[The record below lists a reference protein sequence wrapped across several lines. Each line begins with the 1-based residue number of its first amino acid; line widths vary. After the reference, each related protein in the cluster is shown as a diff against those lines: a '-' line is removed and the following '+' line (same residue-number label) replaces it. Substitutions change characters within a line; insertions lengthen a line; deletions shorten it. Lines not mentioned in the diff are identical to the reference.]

1 MTRDMGDLSML
12 ELFRME
18 GENHT
23 KVLFSGLPGLVK
35 DSSPELVE
43 PLLRAAQSLRGA
55 ARIVSLTDAIGVAEA
70 IEKVL
75 ELCKSGETAASTEIV
90 DVLFLATK
98 FLADLAAV
106 EVEGMD
112 KWLDDNSALRT
123 DILAKF
129 DSETAVAPAPESKP
143 APKPEPK
150 PTPASV
156 NISLADSSMLD
167 LFRMEAESH
176 SQSLTSGLLELEKNQ
191 SPENVEP
198 LMRAAHSL
206 KGAGRIVGLT
216 GVVGISHAMEDV
228 LEACRK
234 GERVLVS
241 QDIDRL
247 LAATDFFSDMA
258 QMDASELEEWLFAN
272 ANAIQSAADD
282 LAKPVSSEGAV
293 PAKTEDP
300 KAEIFQD
307 QTEHVADVQSEM
319 QTEVQMDV
327 EDDSA
332 VSPKVEALP
341 APKAEVSLADLSML
355 DLFRMEAES
364 HSQSLTAGLLELEKN
379 QSADKVEPLMRA
391 AHSMKGAARIV
402 GLMDAVDLAHAME
415 DLLVACQKGEVK
427 LVTEQID
434 LLLASTDIYDEC
446 SQLDTDL
453 IQDFLSS
460 KKPEMDLLEKGLRGD
475 LDVVRKVL
483 AEINAADAIESQSS
497 GADAAAVAES
507 SHEKATL
514 SALKR
519 VNSPVKKVSK
529 TSEAVVRVSA
539 ENLNR
544 LMALAGESLVE
555 SGRLGI
561 FAAAMLRL
569 KAGQRSLMKDVESAV
584 ERIGN
589 GEPLEFVINEIKA
602 ELTENQKMLSEHASE
617 FDVYHRRSD
626 NISGRLYNE
635 VIASRMRPFS
645 DGGRGF
651 PRLVRDLAK
660 SLGKEVD
667 FIVEGEATA
676 VDRDI
681 LERLEAPLNHIIRNS
696 VDHGIEMGP
705 ERIAAGKPS
714 KGTIKVIAGHRAG
727 MLFIE
732 VRDDGKGMDPER
744 IRAKVVEKKLAPGR
758 MAAEMSRAELMEF
771 LFLPGFSTA
780 GKVTEISGRGVGL
793 DVVHSMVQEVG
804 GTVRADSEPGE
815 GMSFSMQL
823 PLTLSV
829 IRTLLVEISGEP
841 YAVPLSRISRIAS
854 IFPDQLKLV
863 EDRQYVSLDNA
874 NVGLVPAS
882 QILGTA
888 VTKKDDE
895 NIKVVVISDRMN
907 KYGLVVDDFMGEQD
921 LVVRPLD
928 SRFGKVPDINSVA
941 LMPDG
946 SPVLILDAEDLVRS
960 IDNLLSGG
968 RLTKVGM
975 DAVNAGPVQRILVVD
990 DSLTV
995 REVERKLLANHG
1007 YEVDT
1012 AVDGMDGF
1020 NAVVSGDYDLV
1031 VTDVDMPRMNGLELT
1046 RKIKSNPDY
1055 KSIPVMM
1062 VSYKDREEDK
1072 LRGLEAGADYYLTKS
1087 SFHDET
1093 LLTAVE
1099 DLIGGVIK

>member
-18 GENHT
+18 AENHT
-23 KVLFSGLPGLVK
+23 KVLFSGLPTLAEG
-35 DSSPELVE
+35 DHSSELVE
-43 PLLRAAQSLRGA
+43 PLMRAAASLKGA
-55 ARIVSLTDAIGVAEA
+55 ARIVGLADAIEVAGTLES
-70 IEKVL
+70 VL
-75 ELCKSGETAASTEIV
+75 ELCRSGKVAASASLIEGMLSATE
-90 DVLFLATK
+90 FLSN
-98 FLADLAAV
+98 LAAV
-106 EVEGMD
+106 EVEEMD
-112 KWLDDNSALRT
+112 KWLEDNSSSRT
-123 DILAKF
+123 EIVSSLQKGKDVEPIPVPTLKP
-129 DSETAVAPAPESKP
+129 EPESKP
-143 APKPEPK
+143 EILEASPKK
-150 PTPASV
+150 KVA
-156 NISLADSSMLD
+156 LADASMLD

-176 SQSLTSGLLELEKNQ
+176 SQSLSSGLLELEKDQ

-206 KGAGRIVGLT
+206 KGAGRIVGLN
-216 GVVGISHAMEDV
+216 GVVELSHAMEDV

-247 LAATDFFSDMA
+247 LAATDFFSEMA
-258 QMDASELEEWLFAN
+258 KTEADQLETWLSDN
-272 ANAIQSAADD
+272 SSSMQSVAKE
-282 LAKPVSSEGAV
+282 LAKPPS
-293 PAKTEDP
+293 
-300 KAEIFQD
+300 
-307 QTEHVADVQSEM
+307 VQSTVPEISEP
-319 QTEVQMDV
+319 QVV
-327 EDDSA
+327 EPPVVKLPVEQASP
-332 VSPKVEALP
+332 VEPKVDIP
-341 APKAEVSLADLSML
+341 LADLSML

-364 HSQSLTAGLLELEKN
+364 NSQSLTAGLLALEKD

-402 GLMDAVDLAHAME
+402 GLTDAVALAHAME

-427 LVTEQID
+427 LTADQID
-434 LLLASTDIYDEC
+434 VLLASTDIYGEVA
-446 SQLDTDL
+446 QLDTDA
-453 IQDFLSS
+453 IQGFLTDE
-460 KKPEMDLLEKGLRGD
+460 KPTMDLLEKGLRGD
-475 LDVVRKVL
+475 E
-483 AEINAADAIESQSS
+483 AE
-497 GADAAAVAES
+497 
-507 SHEKATL
+507 
-514 SALKR
+514 
-519 VNSPVKKVSK
+519 VKKVLSEIKSVHADIASDKETAVSLPEENEKEISDKKSK
-529 TSEAVVRVSA
+529 PEVKEPASPLKKSLKSNDAVVRVSA
-539 ENLNR
+539 GNLNR

-555 SGRLGI
+555 AGRLGT
-561 FAAAMLRL
+561 FASSLLRL
-569 KAGQRSLMKDVESAV
+569 KSGQRDLMKAFESAG
-584 ERIGN
+584 ERVGN
-589 GEPLEFVINEIKA
+589 GESLSYIMDEIKA
-602 ELTENQKMLSEHASE
+602 VMSENQILLATYSSD
-617 FDVYHRRSD
+617 FDTYRRRSD

-635 VIASRMRPFS
+635 VVASRMRPFS

-651 PRLVRDLAK
+651 PRLVRDLAR

-667 FIVEGEATA
+667 FVVEGEATA

-705 ERIAAGKPS
+705 DRIAAGKPS

-732 VRDDGKGMDPER
+732 VRDDGKGINPES

-793 DVVHSMVQEVG
+793 DVVHAMVQEVG
-804 GTVRADSEPGE
+804 GTVRADSVPGE

-841 YAVPLSRISRIAS
+841 YALPLSRISRIAS
-854 IFPDQLKLV
+854 ILPAQLKLV

-882 QILGTA
+882 QILGTE
-888 VTKKDDE
+888 TSKKE
-895 NIKVVVISDRMN
+895 EETVKVVVISDRMN

-928 SRFGKVPDINSVA
+928 HRFGNVPDVNSVA

-968 RLTKVGM
+968 RLSKVGM
-975 DAVNAGPVQRILVVD
+975 DVVDKGPVQRILVVD

-995 REVERKLLANHG
+995 REVERKLLTNHG

-1020 NAVVSGDYDLV
+1020 NALATGHYDLV

-1046 RKIKSNPDY
+1046 KKIKSDSDL

-1072 LRGLEAGADYYLTKS
+1072 LRGLEAGADYYFTKS

-1099 DLIGGVIK
+1099 DLIGEVMK

>member
-1 MTRDMGDLSML
+1 
-12 ELFRME
+12 
-18 GENHT
+18 
-23 KVLFSGLPGLVK
+23 
-35 DSSPELVE
+35 
-43 PLLRAAQSLRGA
+43 
-55 ARIVSLTDAIGVAEA
+55 
-70 IEKVL
+70 
-75 ELCKSGETAASTEIV
+75 
-90 DVLFLATK
+90 
-98 FLADLAAV
+98 
-106 EVEGMD
+106 
-112 KWLDDNSALRT
+112 
-123 DILAKF
+123 
-129 DSETAVAPAPESKP
+129 
-143 APKPEPK
+143 
-150 PTPASV
+150 
-156 NISLADSSMLD
+156 MLD

-258 QMDASELEEWLFAN
+258 QLDASELEEWLFAN

-282 LAKPVSSEGAV
+282 LAKPITVA
-293 PAKTEDP
+293 ATDP
-300 KAEIFQD
+300 VKDETLKAEISAD
-307 QTEHVADVQSEM
+307 QTDA
-319 QTEVQMDV
+319 QTENKTEV
-327 EDDSA
+327 EEESVSA
-332 VSPKVEALP
+332 PKVEAPP

-434 LLLASTDIYDEC
+434 VLLASTDIYDEC
-446 SQLDTDL
+446 AQLDTDL

-475 LDVVRKVL
+475 LDEVRKVL
-483 AEINAADAIESQSS
+483 AEINSVAVSSDNDPADSDNSEEPAVGSTADATGSQASDTDGSTVAKSS
-497 GADAAAVAES
+497 S
-507 SHEKATL
+507 EKTTPPAR
-514 SALKR
+514 KR
-519 VNSPVKKVSK
+519 VKYPVKKVSK

-555 SGRLGI
+555 AGRLSI

-569 KAGQRSLMKDVESAV
+569 KAGQRSLLKDVESAV

-602 ELTENQKMLSEHASE
+602 DLSENQKMLSEHASE
-617 FDVYHRRSD
+617 FDVYRRRSD

-705 ERIAAGKPS
+705 ERVAAGKPS
-714 KGTIKVIAGHRAG
+714 NGTIKVIAGHRAG

-732 VRDDGKGMDPER
+732 VRDDGKGIDPER

-829 IRTLLVEISGEP
+829 IRTLLVDISGEP

-854 IFPDQLKLV
+854 ILPDQLKLV

-888 VTKKDDE
+888 VTKKEDE

-975 DAVNAGPVQRILVVD
+975 DAVNTGPVQRILVVD

-1020 NAVVSGDYDLV
+1020 NAVVTGDYDLV

-1055 KSIPVMM
+1055 KAIPVMM

-1099 DLIGGVIK
+1099 DLIGGITK

>member
-1 MTRDMGDLSML
+1 
-12 ELFRME
+12 
-18 GENHT
+18 
-23 KVLFSGLPGLVK
+23 
-35 DSSPELVE
+35 
-43 PLLRAAQSLRGA
+43 
-55 ARIVSLTDAIGVAEA
+55 
-70 IEKVL
+70 
-75 ELCKSGETAASTEIV
+75 
-90 DVLFLATK
+90 
-98 FLADLAAV
+98 
-106 EVEGMD
+106 
-112 KWLDDNSALRT
+112 
-123 DILAKF
+123 
-129 DSETAVAPAPESKP
+129 
-143 APKPEPK
+143 
-150 PTPASV
+150 
-156 NISLADSSMLD
+156 MLD

-247 LAATDFFSDMA
+247 LAATDFFSEMA

-272 ANAIQSAADD
+272 ATAIQSAADD
-282 LAKPVSSEGAV
+282 LAKPVFAEVAG
-293 PAKTEDP
+293 PAKDEAPKTEIPEDLGGVQ
-300 KAEIFQD
+300 AED
-307 QTEHVADVQSEM
+307 R
-319 QTEVQMDV
+319 TEV
-327 EDDSA
+327 EDESA
-332 VSPKVEALP
+332 VIPKVEVP
-341 APKAEVSLADLSML
+341 SAPKAEVSLADLSML

-379 QSADKVEPLMRA
+379 QSTDKVEPLMRA

-427 LVTEQID
+427 LVPEQID
-434 LLLASTDIYDEC
+434 VLLASTDIYDEC
-446 SQLDTDL
+446 AQLDTDS
-453 IQDFLSS
+453 IQEFLSS

-475 LDVVRKVL
+475 LDEVRKVL
-483 AEINAADAIESQSS
+483 AEINSGEDSS
-497 GADAAAVAES
+497 VDVAAVDLPTPATDGPAVTES
-507 SHEKATL
+507 LPENAAPPVQK
-514 SALKR
+514 K
-519 VNSPVKKVSK
+519 VKSPVKKASK
-529 TSEAVVRVSA
+529 ISEAVVRVSA

-555 SGRLGI
+555 AGRLSI

-569 KAGQRSLMKDVESAV
+569 KAGQRSLMKVVESAV

-589 GEPLEFVINEIKA
+589 GEPLELVINEIKA
-602 ELTENQKMLSEHASE
+602 DLSENQKMLSEHASD
-617 FDVYHRRSD
+617 FDVYRRRSD

-705 ERIAAGKPS
+705 ERVAAGKPP

-744 IRAKVVEKKLAPGR
+744 IRAKVVEKKLAPSR

-854 IFPDQLKLV
+854 ILPDQLQLV

-975 DAVNAGPVQRILVVD
+975 DAVNTGPVQRILVVD

-1055 KSIPVMM
+1055 KAIPVMM

-1099 DLIGGVIK
+1099 DLIGGVNQ